1 MASPIDMVEWTTKP
15 NNKNSDGE
23 ESILSLIKPEQQD
36 LWLCSCYMVWEVIGI
51 YRYCATM

>member
-1 MASPIDMVEWTTKP
+1 MYMASPIDMVEWTTKP

-36 LWLCSCYMVWEVIGI
+36 LWLCSCYMV
-51 YRYCATM
+51 